1 HSILDTILDTN
12 IFTTTIFSIT
22 IIDKNNSNSMAPEI
36 GLGQRYNFKADVYSF
51 AILLYEVLT
60 LEKVFQGWKL
70 SEISDR
76 VYLKKYRPRLF
87 LFWSQQLKEVL
98 KSCWSDLSAARLSM
112 KHVETILHK
121 EANDLTIVTN
131 TDIDE

>member
-1 HSILDTILDTN
+1 
-12 IFTTTIFSIT
+12 
-22 IIDKNNSNSMAPEI
+22 MAPEI
-36 GLGQRYNFKADVYSF
+36 SLGQRYNLKADVYSF

-121 EANDLTIVTN
+121 EAKDLTIVTN

>member
-1 HSILDTILDTN
+1 MGTDIYYNDFFNLKLLT
-12 IFTTTIFSIT
+12 
-22 IIDKNNSNSMAPEI
+22 NNSNSMAPEI
-36 GLGQRYNFKADVYSF
+36 GLGQRYNLKADVYSF
-51 AILLYEVLT
+51 AILLYEVLS

-70 SEISDR
+70 SEISNR

-112 KHVETILHK
+112 KHVDTILHN
-121 EANDLTIVTN
+121 EVNDLTITN
-131 TDIDE
+131 STDTDE